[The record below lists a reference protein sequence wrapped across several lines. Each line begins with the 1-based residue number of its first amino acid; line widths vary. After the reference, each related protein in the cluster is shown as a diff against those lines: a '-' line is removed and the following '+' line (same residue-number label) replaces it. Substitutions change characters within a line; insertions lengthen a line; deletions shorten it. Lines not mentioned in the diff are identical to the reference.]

1 MRNDIKTP
9 IILPV
14 SKVEQPIG
22 EFYVGTMDARTLT
35 KISYTEIR
43 AFIEGTQDKIA
54 GIQRER
60 SQKRIEEIKKYVN
73 LDYATFPTSII
84 IAVAPECTRL
94 VNYDPEMTQDEA
106 QKFFEKEEDE
116 IDENAH
122 VFNLLLSSFGDDNE
136 GEEENSENDDQDEEE
151 TTYIPVE
158 KIAFIIDGQ
167 HRVAGLEGLDDDK
180 EFDVNISV
188 FVGASEAD
196 KAEIFARVNQAQT
209 KVNQSLVVDL
219 ASYYEE
225 RGPVKFAHE
234 VVLAMNS
241 DDEGPLHDKVKRLG
255 KADPGKGRVQTLA
268 QATVV
273 KPIVDY
279 ITADPEAERNKRYK
293 GIFGSRRKPDAWQ
306 KFIFQPFYDKEDDD
320 GLFLCL
326 TNYFGA
332 VKARW
337 PDVWDDAPAGTV
349 LNRTTG
355 YAALMKFLR
364 PVYLHHCHEPGQIL
378 TRADCDKVFREI
390 MIDAEDINREE
401 YLPGSSGIGKLYRE
415 MMGYMDWKP

>member
-1 MRNDIKTP
+1 MHNDIKTP

-35 KISYTEIR
+35 EISYTEIR
-43 AFIEGTQDKIA
+43 AFIDGKQDTIA

-60 SQKRIEEIKKYVN
+60 SKKRIDEIKKYVN

-94 VNYDPEMTQDEA
+94 VNYDPEMTQEEA
-106 QKFFEKEEDE
+106 QEFFETEEE
-116 IDENAH
+116 QIDEDAH
-122 VFNLLLSSFGDDNE
+122 MFNLLLNSYGNEEDDDADE
-136 GEEENSENDDQDEEE
+136 GQ

-167 HRVAGLEGLDDDK
+167 HRVAGLEALEDGK
-180 EFDVNISV
+180 KFDVNISV

-241 DDEGPLHDKVKRLG
+241 DIDGPFHDKVKRLG

-279 ITADPEAERNKRYK
+279 ITSDPEAERNKRYK
-293 GIFGSRRKPDAWQ
+293 GIFGSRRKPNAWQ
-306 KFIFQPFYDKEDDD
+306 RFIFQPFYDEEDDD

-326 TNYFGA
+326 TNYFDA

-337 PDVWDDAPAGTV
+337 PEVWDNAPAGTV

-355 YAALMKFLR
+355 YAALIKFLR
-364 PVYLHHCHEPGQIL
+364 PVYLHYCNEPGQIL
-378 TRADCDKVFREI
+378 TRKDCDKVFAKI
-390 MIDAEDINREE
+390 NIDAEDINREE
-401 YLPGSSGIGKLYRE
+401 YLPGSSGIGKLYRK
-415 MMGYMDWKP
+415 MMGDMDWKP